1 MDRLKQVFIKKIEQ
15 NILYNKEYIM
25 RLDRRY
31 SVYCSNRSPYDEFCK
46 VNYHDEKNIH
56 NIRIKLLENKKEEIY
71 KATTLCINDLEI
83 DVDSYIE

>member
-1 MDRLKQVFIKKIEQ
+1 MDRLKQVFIKRIEQ

-31 SVYCSNRSPYDEFCK
+31 SVYCSNRPHDEYCK
-46 VNYHDEKNIH
+46 VNYFDDKNIH
-56 NIRIKLLENKKEEIY
+56 NIRIKLLENKKEEIF
-71 KATTLCINDLEI
+71 KATSLNINDLEI